1 MQKRFRTYHKYNYKK
16 YKYLIY
22 IMLVIIGFIFT
33 LKALFKNFKDSV
45 NYDNLLSI
53 GSNNIIKDYSI
64 LNLLNIS
71 LSTPDNILS
80 LSFSDINKKNNINH
94 KENIPVIKETKQN
107 EPIVYIYNT
116 HQTEEYDAGL
126 LKNYNITPTVYMAAN
141 ILKKKLANLNIT
153 SIVEDENIGLVLKE
167 HNWKYKDSYYASRLW
182 LEKIKMTSPSI
193 KYYIDLHRD
202 SITRSTIINDMSY
215 AKLMFVIGMNHDNY
229 KENEKL
235 VLKLNDYLKENY
247 PGLMRDI
254 LYAKKNKFNQDFNSN
269 TILVEV
275 GGPKNNIEEVQNS
288 VNALADAI
296 SHVIRNR

>member
-53 GSNNIIKDYSI
+53 GSNNLIKDYSI

-116 HQTEEYDAGL
+116 HQT
-126 LKNYNITPTVYMAAN
+126 
-141 ILKKKLANLNIT
+141 
-153 SIVEDENIGLVLKE
+153 
-167 HNWKYKDSYYASRLW
+167 
-182 LEKIKMTSPSI
+182 
-193 KYYIDLHRD
+193 
-202 SITRSTIINDMSY
+202 
-215 AKLMFVIGMNHDNY
+215 
-229 KENEKL
+229 
-235 VLKLNDYLKENY
+235 
-247 PGLMRDI
+247 
-254 LYAKKNKFNQDFNSN
+254 
-269 TILVEV
+269 
-275 GGPKNNIEEVQNS
+275 
-288 VNALADAI
+288 
-296 SHVIRNR
+296 